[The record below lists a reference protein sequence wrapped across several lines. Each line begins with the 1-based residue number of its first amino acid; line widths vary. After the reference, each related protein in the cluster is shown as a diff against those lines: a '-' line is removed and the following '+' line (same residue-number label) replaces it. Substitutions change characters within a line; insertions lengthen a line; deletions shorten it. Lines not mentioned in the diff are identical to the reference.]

1 MNNKLSSNFVRLE
14 GNIGSEITFTNLPN
28 EDETPVS
35 NFSLAVNT
43 SVRRGEAYETETD
56 WFDCSFLGEETQE
69 FLKTS
74 AAKGSRVMVYG
85 RIKISHSIKDGTK
98 RTFVNIQGT
107 DVDVLSAKK
116 DSLNEV

>member
-1 MNNKLSSNFVRLE
+1 MKPTSNNFVRLE
-14 GNIGSEITFTNLPN
+14 GNIGSEINFTNLPN

-43 SVRRGEAYETETD
+43 SIKRGDEYEVETD
-56 WFDCSFLGEETQE
+56 WFECSFLGDETKE
-69 FLKTS
+69 FLHEA

-85 RIKISHSIKDGTK
+85 RIKINHSIKDGVK

>member
-14 GNIGSEITFTNLPN
+14 GNIGSDINFTSLPN
-28 EDETPVS
+28 EESTPVT

-43 SVRRGEAYETETD
+43 SIKRNDDYVIETD

-85 RIKISHSIKDGTK
+85 RIKINHSIKDGTK